1 MVLQYCAMSMWTNLL
16 QLLAVAVVFV
26 LVLIA
31 TYYTTR
37 WIGKSGIVQKQS
49 QNIKVFETFKISP
62 NKYIQIVQ
70 LGSEYYAIGVTKDN
84 IQFLTKLDKEQL
96 DFESKSQPVPMN
108 FKEILE
114 KLAQKKK
121 NK

>member
-1 MVLQYCAMSMWTNLL
+1 MVLQYGAMSMWTNLL

>member
-1 MVLQYCAMSMWTNLL
+1 MALQYCAMSMWTNLL